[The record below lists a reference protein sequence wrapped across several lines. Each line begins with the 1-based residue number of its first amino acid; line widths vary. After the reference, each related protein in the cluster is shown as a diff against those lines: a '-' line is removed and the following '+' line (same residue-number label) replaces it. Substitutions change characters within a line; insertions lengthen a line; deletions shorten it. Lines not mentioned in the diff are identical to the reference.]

1 MEIRIVLRGALHSG
15 ATVLDFHQLPWR
27 RHVMATLTA
36 GLFSVNPPPHHD
48 RAQG

>member
-27 RHVMATLTA
+27 R
-36 GLFSVNPPPHHD
+36 D
-48 RAQG
+48 AQDQGHPAHGERLG